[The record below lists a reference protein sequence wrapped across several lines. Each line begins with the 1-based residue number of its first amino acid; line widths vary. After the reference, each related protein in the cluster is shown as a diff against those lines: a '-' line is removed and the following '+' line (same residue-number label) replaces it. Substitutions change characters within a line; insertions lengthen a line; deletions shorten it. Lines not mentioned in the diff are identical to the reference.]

1 MIVGLIG
8 GNGVTGAG
16 DIEEFPAVEYF
27 WSPSGGWVP
36 IEKSNLNLQ
45 WAYDNRRT
53 LRMAPNINQ

>member
-8 GNGVTGAG
+8 ANGVTGAG
-16 DIEEFPAVEYF
+16 DIEVFPAVESF
-27 WSPSGGWVP
+27 WRHTGGRGP

-53 LRMAPNINQ
+53 LRMMPNINQ